1 MSCYSCG
8 KDTLLEVDGA
18 RTVCTRCGTVLEE
31 NAIVSE
37 ITFGETGGG
46 AAIVQGSYVGA
57 DQTRARAPV
66 GYRNAGG
73 RQESREQTMING
85 RRRIQA
91 LAIALHIPERLAD
104 AGQRYFNLAVNL
116 NFVQGRRTQYV
127 VAACLYCACR
137 MDKTSH
143 MLIDFSD
150 MLEINVFVLGSTYL
164 KLIKELQL
172 QLPTVDP
179 SLYITRFAA
188 LLEFGEETQKVA
200 QDAVRLVARMG
211 RDWMHIGRRP
221 AGVCGACLLLAARM
235 NNFRRSVAEVVQVV
249 KIADTTLKKRL
260 EEFRDT
266 PSGALTVAD
275 FRTLWL
281 DETAD
286 PPAFLMSLKKE
297 KETRERERKRRE
309 TTELQE
315 DQDGQEA
322 FDELAKRIDEG
333 GERDREREREKNGDG
348 TGEEGEEEGDVDQ
361 RQEGRKSRSPSKAP
375 AAAASDPAEL
385 MPPPAVPS
393 SKALGKRRRLFDP
406 DEEDEDGS
414 DKEADEEEEG
424 AEKGEQPNPLL
435 EDNADLDEAIMSEM
449 SSTLGSKTGVAL
461 TDELDKVE
469 AKRLEA
475 ASAMTNL
482 SHGGN
487 RGGSDRLDDLDEDE
501 LDAFILTEEEVQAKS
516 RLWIQMN
523 KDYLQALADRQ
534 TGPDGEIKPAQAR
547 RVRKRNRPRD
557 SATATGA
564 NAAEATKQLL
574 TKKRFSKKINYAA
587 VDALFER
594 DDDDAA
600 SSVGGDDRRDDNDD
614 DGILFGQRHGP
625 AKTMRGITPTAYR
638 KGTPILTPTPT
649 FSSRRGTPAS
659 SRAGSVPVT
668 PRQLDPEPD
677 AEPEEEAVEEDANDW
692 RKQLGATQ
700 GDDDDGFADEW
711 A

>member
-57 DQTRARAPV
+57 DQTRARAPA

-85 RRRIQA
+85 RRRIQG

-260 EEFRDT
+260 DEFRDT

-297 KETRERERKRRE
+297 KEMREKERKRRE
-309 TTELQE
+309 TTELGE
-315 DQDGQEA
+315 EEDGQEA
-322 FDELAKRIDEG
+322 FEELAKRIDEG
-333 GERDREREREKNGDG
+333 GERDRERRKRGGGD
-348 TGEEGEEEGDVDQ
+348 EEYDEEEEDEEGD
-361 RQEGRKSRSPSKAP
+361 EPGGGKSRSPSKEST
-375 AAAASDPAEL
+375 ASHAAEL

-393 SKALGKRRRLFDP
+393 SKALGKRRRLFNP
-406 DEEDEDGS
+406 EESDDDDQS
-414 DKEADEEEEG
+414 DKDADEEEEEAQKD
-424 AEKGEQPNPLL
+424 AEPNPLL
-435 EDNADLDEAIMSEM
+435 EDNADLDEAIMAELST
-449 SSTLGSKTGVAL
+449 TLGSRAGVAL

-487 RGGSDRLDDLDEDE
+487 HGGSDRLDDLDEDE

-516 RLWIQMN
+516 RLWMQMN

-600 SSVGGDDRRDDNDD
+600 SSVGGDDRRDDDDD

-625 AKTMRGITPTAYR
+625 AKTQRGITPTAYR
-638 KGTPILTPTPT
+638 KGTPILTPAPT

-659 SRAGSVPVT
+659 NRAGSVPVT
-668 PRQLDPEPD
+668 LRAIEP
-677 AEPEEEAVEEDANDW
+677 EPEEEAVEEDADADGW
-692 RKQLGATQ
+692 RKQLGATM
-700 GDDDDGFADEW
+700 GEDDGFADEW